1 MPQEAKSIY
10 EKLANMQNE
19 LLSIPISKSGKNKFG
34 GFDYYELEDLI
45 PPVIKLCVKYG
56 CTLIFSF
63 PCGKGVL
70 KLVNWENKEDYIC
83 IEVPFAELEK
93 LPKMNYAQSSGTYQ
107 TYMKRYLLLHMF
119 QFCEGEIIDATN
131 HEETNSVNFVKKPST
146 PKVVIKVK
154 ARCKELYPEEEQ
166 TNKLL
171 NKVSMQMFRNKEITK
186 QERAEIYDYIKENA

>member
-1 MPQEAKSIY
+1 MPQEVKSIY
-10 EKLANMQNE
+10 EKLALIQNE
-19 LLSIPISKSGKNKFG
+19 LLAIPIAKSGKNKFG

-45 PPVIKLCVKYG
+45 PPVIKLCIKYG
-56 CTLIFSF
+56 CTPIFSF
-63 PCGKGVL
+63 PTGKGVL
-70 KLVNWENKEDYIC
+70 KLVNWEDKEDVIC

-146 PKVVIKVK
+146 PKIVLKVQQ
-154 ARCKELYPEEEQ
+154 RCKELYPDRECDKQ
-166 TNKLL
+166 LL
-171 NKVSMQMFRNKEITK
+171 NKVSMKMFKDKEITK
-186 QERAEIYDYIKENA
+186 EERGEIYKFVKSK